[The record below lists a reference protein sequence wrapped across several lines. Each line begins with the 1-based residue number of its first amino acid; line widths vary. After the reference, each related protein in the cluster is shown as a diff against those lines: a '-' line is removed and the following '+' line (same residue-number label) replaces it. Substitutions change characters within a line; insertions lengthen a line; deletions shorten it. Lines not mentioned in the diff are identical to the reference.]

1 MTNYHVESSKDKPPR
16 DLLRTEQTQ
25 TPSRKTLKKEVYALG
40 IKTVITIAGAWA
52 GLRLFESFASPL
64 LGLTHLHIQIAGIIT
79 TVIIAFLII
88 TATRGILK
96 RFGGKMHPQFSASL
110 SFFTI
115 ILISLIASLSILHQ
129 LDVNPQEILISGGV
143 AAIIVGIGVSTIVG
157 NILSSGLILTT
168 YPAKIGDTIHVVNDN
183 VHGKI
188 QEINLMYTTIQTE
201 EGKEYVVPN
210 NAIIQGNI
218 RILKDATPEEQLPYS
233 EGDRV
238 EISSPQQTFAGT
250 VIRITTRFTSILDDG
265 RTKEYVLPN
274 RSVLDGNYSIVRYRP
289 KS

>member
-1 MTNYHVESSKDKPPR
+1 MDSSKDKSPQ
-16 DLLRTEQTQ
+16 DLLRAEQAQ
-25 TPSRKTLKKEVYALG
+25 RPNRKTFQKEIYTLSLKIIA
-40 IKTVITIAGAWA
+40 TIVGTWA
-52 GLRLFESFASPL
+52 GLHLFELFAAPL
-64 LGLTHLHIQIAGIIT
+64 LGITHLHIEIAGIVA

-88 TATRGILK
+88 AATRRLLR
-96 RFGGKMHPQFSASL
+96 RFAGKVHPQFSASL

-115 ILISLIASLSILHQ
+115 ILISLVASLSVLHQ

-168 YPAKIGDTIHVVNDN
+168 YPAKIGDTIQVVNDN
-183 VHGKI
+183 IHGKI
-188 QEINLMYTTIQTE
+188 QEINLMYTTIQTD

-218 RILKDATPEEQLPYS
+218 RILKDVTAEEQLPYS

-238 EISSPQQTFAGT
+238 EFSSPHDRYAGT
-250 VIRITTRFTSILDDG
+250 VIKVTPKFTTILDDG
-265 RTKEYVLPN
+265 RTKEYVVAN
-274 RSVLDGNYSIVRYRP
+274 RSVLDGNYSIVRHRP
-289 KS
+289 NS